1 MELTSEW
8 GNTLLQPEYLVL
20 RQQIL
25 LNKSCTK
32 SKLTSDSLAPMNIF
46 FFSIFTNPFML
57 KFPWNRNSSSCP
69 VSLILNILFCR
80 LFLKVS
86 MINLLGPNMYWCKE
100 QRQVRRTVYFRFL
113 LWQSKKSHSF
123 QQSCTGS
130 FPHSP
135 LADHCEAAPLV
146 IWAECFL
153 LNYLLLT
160 AEDEQS

>member
-8 GNTLLQPEYLVL
+8 GNTLLRPEYLVL

-32 SKLTSDSLAPMNIF
+32 SKLTSDSLAPMNIFF

-80 LFLKVS
+80 LFSKVS
-86 MINLLGPNMYWCKE
+86 MINLLGPNTYWCKE
-100 QRQVRRTVYFRFL
+100 QRQVHRTVYFRFL
-113 LWQSKKSHSF
+113 PWQSKKITVSNSHA
-123 QQSCTGS
+123 QAV
-130 FPHSP
+130 FPTLHRQIP
-135 LADHCEAAPLV
+135 VKQLHL
-146 IWAECFL
+146 
-153 LNYLLLT
+153 
-160 AEDEQS
+160 